1 MHKRNLHRLGYD
13 FNRLVTARPQIAPFI
28 IDSPTGAKTIDFSN
42 GEAVL
47 EFNRSLLAL
56 HYGIKNLRLP
66 DHGLAPAIPGRAD
79 YIHHLADLLGKGDKK
94 GLDIGCG
101 ASAIYCLLGNAIYNY
116 EMVGVDVDDQ
126 SVAFAK
132 KNTSKIEG
140 IEIRNQVNRSFVLKG
155 ILRDDEKFDFVMCN
169 PPFYTSKEE
178 AIKANLKKQAN
189 LGTEELERNF
199 AGLAHELWCNGGEA
213 LFIKRMIKES
223 VVIKDQVSW
232 FTCLLSRK
240 QHLDKA
246 MKQIT
251 KLRGTYKVIP
261 MQTGN
266 KVTRFLAW
274 TFNESIS

>member
-13 FNRLVTARPQIAPFI
+13 FKRLITAHPKLAPFI
-28 IDSPTGAKTIDFSN
+28 IDSPTGTKTIDFSN

-47 EFNRSLLAL
+47 EFNRALLLL

-66 DHGLAPAIPGRAD
+66 DHALAPAVPGRAD
-79 YIHHLADLLGKGDKK
+79 YIHHLSDLLGKGDKK

-116 EMVGVDVDDQ
+116 NMVGVDVDDQ

-132 KNTSKIEG
+132 KNTAKIDG
-140 IEIRNQVNRSFVLKG
+140 IEIRNQVNKSFILKG
-155 ILRDDEKFDFVMCN
+155 VLREGEVYDFAMCN
-169 PPFYTSKEE
+169 PPFYTSEEE
-178 AIKANLKKQAN
+178 AVKANQKKQNN
-189 LGTEELERNF
+189 LGTHESERNF

-213 LFIKRMIKES
+213 LFVKRMIKES
-223 VVIKDQVSW
+223 VVVKNQVRW

-240 QHLDKA
+240 QHLDKP

-251 KLRGTYKVIP
+251 KLKGQYKVVP

-266 KVTRFLAW
+266 KDSRFLAW
-274 TFNESIS
+274 TFDETIS